1 MSVVFPLMSKH
12 GAGFLALLRGKE
24 VALMKRIIV
33 VLSLAALM
41 LAMSALPALAVNSGT
56 EGGGPP
62 STSGNPEGK
71 TEVFHCNVN
80 EGQKSAAVFNK
91 NNIHGNCRLT

>member
-1 MSVVFPLMSKH
+1 
-12 GAGFLALLRGKE
+12 
-24 VALMKRIIV
+24 MKRIIV
-33 VLSLAALM
+33 ALTLAALM

-62 STSGNPEGK
+62 ATSGNPEGK
-71 TEVFHCNVN
+71 TRVFHCNVN

-91 NNIHGNCRLT
+91 NNVHGNCRVI

>member
-1 MSVVFPLMSKH
+1 MKRTIVVLTV
-12 GAGFLALLRGKE
+12 
-24 VALMKRIIV
+24 VALMV
-33 VLSLAALM
+33 
-41 LAMSALPALAVNSGT
+41 AMSALPALAKNSGT

-62 STSGNPEGK
+62 ETSGNPEG
-71 TEVFHCNVN
+71 TQVFHCNAN